1 MADNKALDEILVVV
15 KALTK
20 KIDEQQEQ
28 ICVLVKSSQD
38 QATVIANQYTLIRE
52 MRRDFKD
59 FGKCLSELAD
69 GKSTPVDDT
78 IMEKMEKTLKTY
90 AEVAKQSHVE
100 LLEAKEEER
109 RLANEESK
117 NQEARAANCKLSGL
131 EEKDEE
137 NTKEVL
143 VAFLES
149 QLKVHDPQ
157 IIQAFRVGKKKVE
170 FARPI
175 IVKFASAMEKA
186 RIIANRAMLKG
197 QRIWL
202 DDDLTPMQ
210 VQAKKVELEK
220 VKVAKEQGFVAYMK
234 NGKALIT
241 QTKATTSK

>member
-1 MADNKALDEILVVV
+1 MANNKALDEILVVV

-117 NQEARAANCKLSGL
+117 NQEASQVKSSQVYSKLQNDPMSHRSYG
-131 EEKDEE
+131 K
-137 NTKEVL
+137 NTKC
-143 VAFLES
+143 
-149 QLKVHDPQ
+149 
-157 IIQAFRVGKKKVE
+157 
-170 FARPI
+170 
-175 IVKFASAMEKA
+175 
-186 RIIANRAMLKG
+186 
-197 QRIWL
+197 
-202 DDDLTPMQ
+202 
-210 VQAKKVELEK
+210 
-220 VKVAKEQGFVAYMK
+220 
-234 NGKALIT
+234 
-241 QTKATTSK
+241 